1 MPAFPSR
8 PLNKSPLYLRLKRH
22 PALFGVPFLLVMVG
36 ASFGLQSFTQTRY
49 DLHSQKVTQVRPT
62 PSFLSFSL
70 PCRAACSVIPLI
82 FQMSREQELGLD
94 RNRKKFDAR
103 EEYFVSLFRL
113 PSATDYS
120 EIFVSVEAECGESR
134 GMGTEAHRETERFA
148 GMGRRA
154 CRAAKPTT
162 CRPSAAKDLTCLTA

>member
-49 DLHSQKVTQVRPT
+49 DLQSQKVTQVRPT
-62 PSFLSFSL
+62 PYFLYRAVCSTL
-70 PCRAACSVIPLI
+70 PLV

-134 GMGTEAHRETERFA
+134 GMGTEAHRATERFA

>member
-36 ASFGLQSFTQTRY
+36 ASFGLQTFTQTRY
-49 DLHSQKVTQVRPT
+49 DLHSQKITQVRGSSLST
-62 PSFLSFSL
+62 PHLSSSFSL
-70 PCRAACSVIPLI
+70 LFNIFLLYCY

-103 EEYFVSLFRL
+103 EEYFVSLPSL
-113 PSATDYS
+113 PPLS
-120 EIFVSVEAECGESR
+120 
-134 GMGTEAHRETERFA
+134 
-148 GMGRRA
+148 
-154 CRAAKPTT
+154 P
-162 CRPSAAKDLTCLTA
+162 